1 MVVYWNQCNYIYI
14 YVYRMRLYVYIDMRL
29 YAHIYICIYIYIY
42 IYYVGTHTHVSI
54 AHSTCLYELVRNHAV
69 GIQKDAKGSATNPSI
84 VLVNNPQFHLK
95 LISII

>member
-1 MVVYWNQCNYIYI
+1 MVVYWNQCNYIYMYTVCDCMHI
-14 YVYRMRLYVYIDMRL
+14 YIHIDMRL
-29 YAHIYICIYIYIY
+29 YAYIYVY
-42 IYYVGTHTHVSI
+42 IYVGTHTHVSI

-69 GIQKDAKGSATNPSI
+69 GIQKNAKGSATNPSI

>member
-1 MVVYWNQCNYIYI
+1 MRLYSYIYTHRYAIICIYI
-14 YVYRMRLYVYIDMRL
+14 YVYI
-29 YAHIYICIYIYIY
+29 
-42 IYYVGTHTHVSI
+42 YVGTHTHVSI

-69 GIQKDAKGSATNPSI
+69 GIQKNAKGSATNPSI